1 MGKTKKTKTGAGS
14 DEEARPEAAS
24 EPIHEESENQ
34 PMSEANDTKARHKP
48 GDTIS
53 VGGQDVTFEAERQ
66 LGTSASSGISSGVY
80 SIVSVILMPGN
91 RKVYRAVVGD
101 VLYPIRE
108 YGTPNEVISKIRG
121 ESKEPRKPRKT
132 AVAKTISH
140 TSDEG
145 PSITLTD
152 AAAETLRDY
161 LALRQEYDQNE
172 VSSDLV
178 EAHLGPE
185 VKRLQAAQKAISKL
199 PLDLL
204 TALANA
210 SDEQRQ
216 KLLAALK

>member
-1 MGKTKKTKTGAGS
+1 MAKTKKTKAVADS
-14 DEEARPEAAS
+14 DEAAPPEAAS
-24 EPIHEESENQ
+24 EPIHEESESQ
-34 PMSEANDTKARHKP
+34 PMSEVKDTKARHKP

-66 LGTSASSGISSGVY
+66 LGTSASSGVSSGVY
-80 SIVSVILMPGN
+80 PIVSVILMPGN

-108 YGTPNEVISKIRG
+108 YGTANEVISKIRG
-121 ESKEPRKPRKT
+121 ESKEPRKSRKT
-132 AVAKTISH
+132 AAAKPVSH
-140 TSDEG
+140 VFDGS

-152 AAAETLRDY
+152 TAADTLRDY
-161 LALRQEYDQNE
+161 LALRQEYDQDE
-172 VSSDLV
+172 VLSDLV

-216 KLLAALK
+216 KILAALK